1 MCLLSFRKRVD
12 SDGIRVEKFNRF
24 INGIRIRKRYYELRI
39 LTKWRRFLKF
49 LRNRR
54 NPPRETRVSLR
65 ILGHVYFSFFFI
77 LHDHRTKSLSKAL
90 YFCLVLLLIEEEE
103 GRRRRRRK
111 VLTVWHR
118 VAGHQEINAGCPC
131 TVSNQRHVPRIAAE
145 VADVLLHPMERRDLI
160 HQTVIRWRA

>member
-49 LRNRR
+49 IRNRR

-90 YFCLVLLLIEEEE
+90 YFYLVLLLIEEEE
-103 GRRRRRRK
+103 EGK
-111 VLTVWHR
+111 GGGEGEEEKYSPSGTAWLVIKKLTQAAPVPCP
-118 VAGHQEINAGCPC
+118 INVTFLGSPPKLPMFSC
-131 TVSNQRHVPRIAAE
+131 TQWSAA
-145 VADVLLHPMERRDLI
+145 I
-160 HQTVIRWRA
+160 